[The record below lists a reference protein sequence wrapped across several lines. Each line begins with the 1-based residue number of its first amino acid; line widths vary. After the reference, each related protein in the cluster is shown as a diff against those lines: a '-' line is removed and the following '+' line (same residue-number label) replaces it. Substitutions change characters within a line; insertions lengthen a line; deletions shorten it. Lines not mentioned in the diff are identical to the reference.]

1 MTGELVQ
8 TNTLDLLSRGLL
20 QTVTHVIDTMLGS
33 DQSYNAVV
41 FWVIVL
47 VGAGFIYYLYKKTK
61 RGY

>member
-8 TNTLDLLSRGLL
+8 NNTLQLLSQGVI